1 MAFHLKKLGIP
12 VDLMG
17 IDRLRDVTAIPRL
30 INYLRRHKADL
41 VHTQLEFSNTLGTL
55 SAKILGL
62 PTISTIHTLDTS
74 KPGSKKEQHLKLMWW
89 VLRKFNDRVLCVSE
103 GARQHYIKISA
114 DNPKKVL
121 TLYNGIDLSP
131 YSKIDSKQKN
141 QERHKLG
148 LPINSMILTTVSFL
162 RQPKGIQFM
171 LQSLPEILKQAP
183 NTHYLIVGDGN
194 YRNDLEVMVTQNN
207 LSNHVTFLGFRED
220 IPYILS
226 LSDIFVLP
234 SLDEALPTVL
244 AEAMAAGLPL
254 IGTKVGGVPEM
265 LVDGENGFLIPPSN
279 SLELAKACI
288 KLLNSTEKIDDF
300 GVAGHELV
308 NNKFNI
314 QVQVQKLEA
323 QYLELLST

>member
-1 MAFHLKKLGIP
+1 
-12 VDLMG
+12 
-17 IDRLRDVTAIPRL
+17 
-30 INYLRRHKADL
+30 
-41 VHTQLEFSNTLGTL
+41 
-55 SAKILGL
+55 
-62 PTISTIHTLDTS
+62 
-74 KPGSKKEQHLKLMWW
+74 
-89 VLRKFNDRVLCVSE
+89 
-103 GARQHYIKISA
+103 
-114 DNPKKVL
+114 
-121 TLYNGIDLSP
+121 
-131 YSKIDSKQKN
+131 
-141 QERHKLG
+141 
-148 LPINSMILTTVSFL
+148 
-162 RQPKGIQFM
+162 
-171 LQSLPEILKQAP
+171 
-183 NTHYLIVGDGN
+183 LIVGDGN